1 MSTGDVKT
9 PYLDLHKRTI
19 YKSTR
24 GVFYVKDAAGKKHY
38 GIKARYVAVV
48 NGTARKL
55 TSKNAAPPNKIAPK
69 RIAAPKVRT
78 STRKVRSNVGKKRA
92 PYKPRVKKSPS
103 PARSTKAMEAV
114 ARSTLAMRLRKVTF
128 TFKPEVYRHHGMR
141 DEALKWFKMMAS
153 DVEAAGEVKILSMAP
168 EGVDKII
175 VSFRFQPGFAADRSF
190 RSMPRQIKSAITS
203 IMDPDE
209 DGNYPIMVDGE
220 PALVSGYSPRVL
232 SIG

>member
-1 MSTGDVKT
+1 MSTGDEKT
-9 PYLDLHKRTI
+9 QYLNGRRRII
-19 YKSTR
+19 YKSKR
-24 GVFYVKDAAGKKHY
+24 GAYFVKDVTGKKYY

-48 NGTARKL
+48 NGTAHKL

-69 RIAAPKVRT
+69 RVAVPKVRT
-78 STRKVRSNVGKKRA
+78 STRKVRSNAGKKRA

-103 PARSTKAMEAV
+103 PARTTKAMEV
-114 ARSTLAMRLRKVTF
+114 VTRSTLAMRLRKVTF

-168 EGVDKII
+168 EGMDKII
-175 VSFRFQPGFAADRSF
+175 VSFRFQPSFATHRSF
-190 RSMPRQIKSAITS
+190 GSMPRQIESAIAA
-203 IMDPDE
+203 IIDPDD
-209 DGNYPIMVDGE
+209 DGNYPIMVNGK
-220 PALVSGYSPRVL
+220 PAPVSGHSPRLL